1 MNDFHFDELK
11 NVKTPDSWIEAAL
24 NIPEKK
30 QKQMPILFKPS
41 VIGSAAA
48 VFVVVIALFVLL
60 FHTGSS
66 APLTQKPQLPVSQ
79 TTAVTMTT
87 LPNGTSEV
95 DETVAAEQTDPSGE
109 TIPSNAVPAAQTT
122 TGGSAATNSPSTTP
136 TEQGTAL
143 LPTEPQEWTEP
154 IGATEPTERPTQA
167 APTGPVVKPSAP
179 IEPTTDAVQPT
190 TVTSQEHT
198 EPSDAFYKGM
208 ILLKILNT
216 NPFYEDGWL
225 YVHITGGGGKEFSK
239 KFSSA
244 ERSSVQKVPAG
255 HKIASI
261 YPYQAGIFLEDG
273 VYTVEVYDDHGNS
286 QFFTV
291 TLNGRQIITLT
302 LE

>member
-1 MNDFHFDELK
+1 MNDFYFEKLK
-11 NVKTPDSWIEAAL
+11 NVKTPDSWIETAI

-48 VFVVVIALFVLL
+48 VLVVVITLFVLL

-87 LPNGTSEV
+87 LPNGTSEA

-109 TIPSNAVPAAQTT
+109 TIPSNAGPVAQTT
-122 TGGSAATNSPSTTP
+122 TGGSASANSPSTTP

-143 LPTEPQEWTEP
+143 PPEKPQERTEP
-154 IGATEPTERPTQA
+154 IGPTERPTQT
-167 APTGPVVKPSAP
+167 APTGPAVKPSAP

-198 EPSDAFYKGM
+198 EPSDTFYKGM

-225 YVHITGGGGKEFSK
+225 YVHITDGGGKEFSK

-244 ERSSVQKVPAG
+244 ERSSVQKVSAG

-261 YPYQAGIFLEDG
+261 YPYQAGVFFEDG
-273 VYTVEVYDDHGNS
+273 VYTVEVYDNRGNS
-286 QFFTV
+286 QFFTA
-291 TLNGRQIITLT
+291 TLNDRKIITLT